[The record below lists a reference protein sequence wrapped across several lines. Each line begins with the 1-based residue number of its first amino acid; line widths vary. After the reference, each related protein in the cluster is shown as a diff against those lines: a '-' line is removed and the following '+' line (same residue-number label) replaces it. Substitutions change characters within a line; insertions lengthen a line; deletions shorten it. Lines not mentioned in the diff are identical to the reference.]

1 MLKYL
6 IILFTVIPAL
16 ELTLI
21 IIIGQKIGV
30 FSTLA
35 VIILT
40 GITGAYLAKIQGLL
54 TLYRIQN
61 DIQSGIMPADR
72 LVDGFII
79 LCCGL
84 MLLTPGFL
92 TDIFGFLGL
101 IPFTRNIFKNRIKHI
116 LNQKF
121 TKGRVVTI
129 TPIDPSGK

>member
-1 MLKYL
+1 M
-6 IILFTVIPAL
+6 PAL

-54 TLYRIQN
+54 TIYRIQN
-61 DIQSGIMPADR
+61 DIQKGIMPADR

-92 TDIFGFLGL
+92 TDIIGFLGL
-101 IPFTRNIFKNRIKHI
+101 IPITRNIFKNYVKYI
-116 LNQKF
+116 LNKKF
-121 TKGRVVTI
+121 TKGKIVTV
-129 TPIDPSGK
+129 TLDDSSEK